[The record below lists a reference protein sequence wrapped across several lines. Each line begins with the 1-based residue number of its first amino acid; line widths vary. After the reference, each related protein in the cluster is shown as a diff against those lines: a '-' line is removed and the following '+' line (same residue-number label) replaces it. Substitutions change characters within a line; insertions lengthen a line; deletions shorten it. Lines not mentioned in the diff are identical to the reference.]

1 MKVSYSRR
9 ALAQV
14 AEIFAYLEE
23 DNPIAAAAV
32 VARIENLVSLLSK
45 YPTIGRTTDKEGV
58 RLMGLRPYP

>member
-32 VARIENLVSLLSK
+32 VGSVLI
-45 YPTIGRTTDKEGV
+45 
-58 RLMGLRPYP
+58 